1 MLGRVITNTS
11 HQKPS
16 FRAEYHTSRDSR
28 LPPDH
33 VLFSRKHAPER
44 FAEKDLYYANDDLP
58 EDTTLPQ
65 TGMLTAVHCYA
76 SNFYEAL
83 ARQQAPSSTR
93 KARPIDEKSMDE
105 TALLAFGIILEEA
118 SRHALGKRGH
128 LVFTEEGDDDD
139 NASAEGGVAEE
150 TLARY
155 SLVDSSHGMPDIP
168 RKVLKRRRLR

>member
-1 MLGRVITNTS
+1 MPGRVITSTS

-44 FAEKDLYYANDDLP
+44 FAEKDIYYANDDLP

-83 ARQQAPSSTR
+83 ALRQAPR
-93 KARPIDEKSMDE
+93 KTSKTRPIDEKSMDE

-118 SRHALGKRGH
+118 SRHALGRRGH
-128 LVFTEEGDDDD
+128 LVLAEEGDDDD
-139 NASAEGGVAEE
+139 YASAEAEVTEE
-150 TLARY
+150 THARS
-155 SLVDSSHGMPDIP
+155 SLVESSHGIPDIP
-168 RKVLKRRRLR
+168 LKVLKRRRLR

>member
-1 MLGRVITNTS
+1 MPGRVVTNTS
-11 HQKPS
+11 HHKPA
-16 FRAEYHTSRDSR
+16 FRAEYHTSRDLR

-44 FAEKDLYYANDDLP
+44 FAEKDIYYANDDLP
-58 EDTTLPQ
+58 DDTTLPQ

-83 ARQQAPSSTR
+83 ALRQAPRNT
-93 KARPIDEKSMDE
+93 RPIDEKSMDE

-128 LVFTEEGDDDD
+128 LVLTERGDDDD
-139 NASAEGGVAEE
+139 NASAEAEVAEE
-150 TLARY
+150 THAQS
-155 SLVDSSHGMPDIP
+155 SLVESSHGTPDIS
-168 RKVLKRRRLR
+168 RRVLKRRRLR